1 MATEQTCTLILSLPT
16 FSMNITI
23 PTSLLPGQQVQVFD
37 PDEPPTEWV
46 VFTVIQ
52 VSEQRIELLSPL
64 QEKTW
69 AESSL
74 GRCYSAIN
82 QA

>member
-1 MATEQTCTLILSLPT
+1 
-16 FSMNITI
+16 MNITV
-23 PTSLLPGQQVQVFD
+23 PTLLLPGQQVQVFD

-69 AESSL
+69 AESSEIVVIQ
-74 GRCYSAIN
+74 R
-82 QA
+82 